1 MTVHPSARIDRS
13 TEQQTLVRL
22 HLNEHPLPPLP
33 SVAHAIGEAM
43 ACAQQYP
50 DFYPDALATALARWC
65 DIPDDHVVV
74 GNGSVGVALQF
85 LHAALSPGSQLVY
98 GWRNFDGYPLLAEMT
113 HATAVP
119 VPLRSDGHQDLT
131 ALLNAIG
138 PQTRA
143 IIVCNPH
150 NPTGTLVDA
159 PALTEFL
166 ARVPLHVLVLLDE
179 AYTEFVGPE
188 RPDSLMLLARHPNM
202 VILRTFSK
210 AYGLAGLRVGYGLAH
225 PHLAQA
231 ARRHQ
236 LPFGITAA
244 ATAAVHAS
252 LQAHSELLARI
263 RTITHTRDSLRE
275 ALARQG
281 WTIPHS
287 HANFLWLEDPG
298 TIENT
303 HRRLRRAGFHARA
316 YPGEGLRLT
325 VPDTNTVASLLDVLS
340 SELDSEAPIDR
351 QVAGVNRSGSNGGSI
366 L

>member
-1 MTVHPSARIDRS
+1 MTVHASDRIHHS
-13 TEQQTLVRL
+13 TEQHKRQAFARL

-33 SVAHAIGEAM
+33 SVAHAISEAL

-50 DFYPDALATALARWC
+50 DFHPDALATTLARWC
-65 DIPDDHVVV
+65 DLPDDQVVV

-85 LHAALSPGSQLVY
+85 LHAALSPGSQLAY
-98 GWRNFDGYPLLAEMT
+98 GWPNFDAYPLLAEMT
-113 HATAVP
+113 HAEPVS
-119 VPLRSDGHQDLT
+119 VPLRFGGHQDLT
-131 ALLNAIG
+131 AFLKAIG

-143 IIVCNPH
+143 VVVCNPH

-159 PALTEFL
+159 PALAEFL
-166 ARVPLHVLVLLDE
+166 ARVPPHVLVLLDE
-179 AYTEFVGPE
+179 AYIEFAGPE
-188 RPDSLMLLARHPNM
+188 RPDSLMLLPQHPNM

-210 AYGLAGLRVGYGLAH
+210 AYGLAGLRIGYGLAH
-225 PHLAQA
+225 RDLAQA

-252 LQAHSELLARI
+252 LQVHSELLARI

-275 ALARQG
+275 ALIQQG

-303 HRRLRRAGFHARA
+303 HRRLRRASFHARA

-325 VPDTNTVASLLDVLS
+325 VPDTDTVPSLLDALS
-340 SELDSEAPIDR
+340 SHTSACSTLGLD
-351 QVAGVNRSGSNGGSI
+351 
-366 L
+366 